1 MNTTTD
7 MALHNRKIW
16 CFSIFYFSFNV
27 IELVQIKDSHQDT
40 LLLIPIFL
48 SDKCF
53 SLALS
58 VTMGLD
64 QLVCGCIQT
73 LLVNVNMYMMHIIVD
88 KQLLFR
94 IPMT

>member
-40 LLLIPIFL
+40 HLLIPIFL
-48 SDKCF
+48 
-53 SLALS
+53 L
-58 VTMGLD
+58 VGL
-64 QLVCGCIQT
+64 
-73 LLVNVNMYMMHIIVD
+73 LLHAVLPVLI
-88 KQLLFR
+88 KA
-94 IPMT
+94 